1 MKRRRFTMR
10 GLPAILAVL
19 SIGAV
24 SGCHPE
30 ARQTVDGPLPPIDLS
45 RLRAEEREVIDARFN
60 SVDTIIDDMR
70 LMNDLPLAGVPESVG
85 WAKGPGQ
92 VAMGNDPRG
101 TRAPRYWDVS
111 NPRFKSDAWWTV
123 ALPWFVVF
131 DGEGNAARN
140 TRVQIR
146 NMAMWWQSRSD
157 KAWRPLGFS
166 RGVSGSNC
174 PKTKFDMCKAA
185 GNVRNESD
193 GSTSLL
199 PEGGNFAFHGWWTLG
214 HVDIRPHDI
223 QAIWVSLQ
231 ARLVPDDASRPND
244 IDRARYLIQV
254 GADYYPDRKTRVEHF
269 APAFFNPG
277 IGLSRSKLVV
287 REWKSFNM
295 ATIAVGRQE
304 PGGAAVTET
313 AFRAAPPPIR

>member
-1 MKRRRFTMR
+1 MAATMMR
-10 GLPAILAVL
+10 LAARYAALAALVAA
-19 SIGAV
+19 AV
-24 SGCHPE
+24 GCRPDS
-30 ARQTVDGPLPPIDLS
+30 RPQGPLAAFDAS
-45 RLRAEEREVIDARFN
+45 MLRAEEKEVIDGRFN
-60 SVDTIIDDMR
+60 SVDTIVDDMR
-70 LMNDLPLAGVPESVG
+70 LMNDLPLPGVPSSMG
-85 WAKGPGQ
+85 WSKGPGQ

-101 TRAPRYWDVS
+101 TRTPRYWEPS
-111 NPRFKSDAWWTV
+111 NARFKSDAWWTA

-131 DGEGNAARN
+131 DGEGNAAKN

-146 NMAMWWQSRSD
+146 NMSMWWQSRTD
-157 KAWRPLGFS
+157 KTWRPLGFS
-166 RGVSGSNC
+166 RGVGGYNC
-174 PKTKFDMCKAA
+174 PKNKLDMCRAA
-185 GNVRNESD
+185 GDIRNEPD

-199 PEGGNFAFHGWWTLG
+199 PDGDRYAFHGWWNNG

-231 ARLVPDDASRPND
+231 ARLVPDDPDRPND

-277 IGLSRSKLVV
+277 IGLSRSKLVG

-295 ATIAVGRQE
+295 ATIDVGRQE
-304 PGGAAVTET
+304 PGGAALSEA